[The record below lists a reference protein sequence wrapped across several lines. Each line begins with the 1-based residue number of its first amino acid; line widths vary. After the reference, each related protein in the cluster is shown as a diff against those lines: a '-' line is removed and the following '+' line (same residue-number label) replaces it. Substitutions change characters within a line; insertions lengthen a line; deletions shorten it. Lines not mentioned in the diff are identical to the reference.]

1 MYFYYCCEKFN
12 SFFELIKM
20 FALQKNIMP
29 LESFHFRHPFTLML
43 AGPTQSGET
52 TIIQK
57 IIGQAWEGLVLA
69 PPAAIIYCYHQW
81 QEIYDEI
88 KIGRPKALP
97 ISMCRQLFS
106 TKGCLI
112 SKILTPIE
120 IHWLFWTI

>member
-1 MYFYYCCEKFN
+1 MY
-12 SFFELIKM
+12 
-20 FALQKNIMP
+20 ALQKNIMP

-43 AGPTQSGET
+43 AGPTQSGKT

-57 IIGQAWEGLVLA
+57 IIGQAWGGLVLA
-69 PPAAIIYCYHQW
+69 PLAAIIYCYSQW
-81 QEIYDEI
+81 QDIYDEI
-88 KIGRPKALP
+88 K
-97 ISMCRQLFS
+97 MCRQLFS